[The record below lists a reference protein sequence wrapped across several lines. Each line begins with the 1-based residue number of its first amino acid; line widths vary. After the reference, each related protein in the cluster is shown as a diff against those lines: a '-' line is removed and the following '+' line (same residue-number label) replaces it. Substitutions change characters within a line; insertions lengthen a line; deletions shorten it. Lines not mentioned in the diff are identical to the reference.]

1 MEETMGRKNKW
12 ELERDKQKIL
22 RQKAMKSLTKDQLDA
37 IKKTHEALRS
47 SLGMLRDCNDLY
59 LSDINKLDD
68 AFWSITNQ
76 FNMEENN
83 G

>member
-1 MEETMGRKNKW
+1 MGRKNKW

-59 LSDINKLDD
+59 LSDIYKLDD

>member
-1 MEETMGRKNKW
+1 MGRKNKW

>member
-1 MEETMGRKNKW
+1 MEEIMGRKNKW
-12 ELERDKQKIL
+12 ELERDREKIL

-37 IKKTHEALRS
+37 IKKTHKALTS
-47 SLGMLRDCNDLY
+47 SLEMLRDCNDLY
-59 LSDINKLDD
+59 LSDIYKLDD
-68 AFWSITNQ
+68 ALWSITHQ